1 MSPHATEL
9 LKTTFGYDSFRLNQ
23 EAIIDAVLN
32 KQDVFALMPT
42 GGGKSLCYQIPAL
55 MFNGLTVVVS
65 PLIALM
71 KDQVDALRLNGI
83 EAAYLNS
90 SIDQWERE
98 EIFQQLRMNK
108 LKLLYVA
115 PERLIGGEGNFLDF
129 LGRLNVS
136 LFAIDEAH
144 CISQWGHDFRPEYRM
159 LAQLKKIFPGVPTI
173 ALTATADDL
182 TRRDIVERLSLRN
195 PRIFVSSFNRANI
208 HYFVEEKKGVRER
221 IVEYLRAHREDSG
234 IVYTLSRQSAENIAQ
249 DLKDFGFGALPYHA
263 GLSPETRARNQEL
276 FLKDEVKV
284 IVATIAFGMGI
295 NKSNVR
301 FVIHA
306 DLPKNIESYYQE
318 TGRAGRDG
326 VKSEAI
332 LFYSPGDV
340 MKLKRFITMEDNPEQ
355 SRIMLNKLSKLAALC
370 ETSVCRRKNMLNY
383 FGEEAPETCASCDV
397 CLSSFE
403 RIDATVI
410 AQKAISAVARLAG
423 THGLT
428 YVVDFLRGSKS
439 EKIRS
444 DHRTLPTYGIG
455 ADISKDE
462 WFRYIKELIARGYLQ
477 QVGDE
482 YPVVKLT
489 RTSEAVLRG
498 GERVELVR
506 SVKRAKSR
514 SGDQAY
520 NEDLFDLLKAER
532 AAIARAE
539 NVPAYLIFSDA
550 TLIELATYYP
560 QSFDDLSQI
569 SGFGE
574 VKMRTYGQQFLRV
587 VVEYCQR
594 FGIGSKMNEKEV
606 KIRRESR
613 PEKSSDTKRE
623 TLSLFRSGKSIDQI
637 ATERDLSTSTVEGHL
652 AYWIE
657 AGDLQLEQVVAPEKI
672 QLIKRVALEMD
683 GARLTPIK
691 NMLGEQ
697 VTYGEIRAVLAS
709 RQKA

>member
-1 MSPHATEL
+1 MLPLATNL
-9 LKTTFGYDSFRLNQ
+9 LKATFGYDSFRLNQ
-23 EAIIDAVLN
+23 EAIIDAVLH

-55 MFNGLTVVVS
+55 IFDGLTVVVS

-71 KDQVDALRLNGI
+71 KDQVDALKLNGI

-90 SIDQWERE
+90 SIDQYERE

-108 LKLLYVA
+108 LKLLYVS
-115 PERLIGGEGNFLDF
+115 PERLMDRERNFLDF
-129 LGRLNVS
+129 LKSLQIS

-159 LAQLKKIFPGVPTI
+159 LSELKRLFPGVPTI
-173 ALTATADDL
+173 ALTATADEL
-182 TRRDIVERLSLRN
+182 TRRDIVERLALRN
-195 PRIFVSSFNRANI
+195 AQIFVSSFNRANI
-208 HYFVEEKKGVRER
+208 HYFVEQKRNVRER
-221 IVEYLRAHREDSG
+221 IVEYLRGHREESG
-234 IVYTLSRQSAENIAQ
+234 IIYTLSRASAESIAD
-249 DLKDFGFGALPYHA
+249 DLRQFGFGALPYHA
-263 GLSPETRARNQEL
+263 GLDQQTRSKHQEL
-276 FLKDEVKV
+276 FLRDEIKIV
-284 IVATIAFGMGI
+284 VATIAFGMGI

-332 LFYSPGDV
+332 LFYSSGDV
-340 MKLKRFITMEDNPEQ
+340 MKLKRFVELEGNPEQ
-355 SRIMLNKLSKLAALC
+355 TRVMLNKLSKLAALC
-370 ETSVCRRKNMLNY
+370 ETSVCRRKKMLNY

-410 AQKAISAVARLAG
+410 AQKAISAVARLEG
-423 THGLT
+423 TRGLT
-428 YVVDFLRGSKS
+428 YLVDFLRGSKS
-439 EKIRS
+439 EKICS
-444 DHRTLPTYGIG
+444 DHKQLKTYGIG

-462 WFRYIKELIARGYLQ
+462 WFRYIKELIARGFLQ
-477 QVGDE
+477 QVGAE

-489 RTSEAVLRG
+489 KLSESVLRG
-498 GERVELVR
+498 ETLVELVR

-514 SGDQAY
+514 TGELAY
-520 NEDLFDLLKAER
+520 NEGLFDLLKAER
-532 AAIARAE
+532 ATIARSE

-560 QSFDDLSQI
+560 QSLQDLTQI

-574 VKMRTYGQQFLRV
+574 VKLRAYGEQFLRV

-594 FGIGSKMNEKEV
+594 FEINSKMNEKEV
-606 KIRRESR
+606 KIRREPRS
-613 PEKSSDTKRE
+613 EKSSDTKRE
-623 TLSLFRSGKSIDQI
+623 TLSQFRAGKNIEEI
-637 ATERDLSTSTVEGHL
+637 AESRDLSPTTVEGHL
-652 AYWIE
+652 VYWIE
-657 AGDLQLEQVVAPEKI
+657 RGDLKVREILPVEKI
-672 QLIKRVALEMD
+672 ELIKRVALETD
-683 GARLTPIK
+683 GLRLTPIK
-691 NMLGEQ
+691 NILGEQ
-697 VTYGEIRAVLAS
+697 ATYGEIRAVLAS
-709 RQKA
+709 LR

>member
-1 MSPHATEL
+1 
-9 LKTTFGYDSFRLNQ
+9 
-23 EAIIDAVLN
+23 
-32 KQDVFALMPT
+32 
-42 GGGKSLCYQIPAL
+42 
-55 MFNGLTVVVS
+55 
-65 PLIALM
+65 
-71 KDQVDALRLNGI
+71 
-83 EAAYLNS
+83 
-90 SIDQWERE
+90 
-98 EIFQQLRMNK
+98 
-108 LKLLYVA
+108 
-115 PERLIGGEGNFLDF
+115 
-129 LGRLNVS
+129 
-136 LFAIDEAH
+136 
-144 CISQWGHDFRPEYRM
+144 
-159 LAQLKKIFPGVPTI
+159 
-173 ALTATADDL
+173 
-182 TRRDIVERLSLRN
+182 
-195 PRIFVSSFNRANI
+195 
-208 HYFVEEKKGVRER
+208 
-221 IVEYLRAHREDSG
+221 
-234 IVYTLSRQSAENIAQ
+234 
-249 DLKDFGFGALPYHA
+249 
-263 GLSPETRARNQEL
+263 
-276 FLKDEVKV
+276 
-284 IVATIAFGMGI
+284 
-295 NKSNVR
+295 
-301 FVIHA
+301 
-306 DLPKNIESYYQE
+306 
-318 TGRAGRDG
+318 
-326 VKSEAI
+326 
-332 LFYSPGDV
+332 
-340 MKLKRFITMEDNPEQ
+340 
-355 SRIMLNKLSKLAALC
+355 
-370 ETSVCRRKNMLNY
+370 
-383 FGEEAPETCASCDV
+383 
-397 CLSSFE
+397 
-403 RIDATVI
+403 
-410 AQKAISAVARLAG
+410 LAG